1 MGIEKKQNE
10 KNSNNIN
17 KEHKGIT
24 SLKKDTPKDE
34 IEKLTKQKIEKSI
47 RHRAY
52 EYSKLVRAGKFKD
65 ENENLGKNDNLGVIP
80 ENDDDLY
87 LIFLKF
93 FWIKI
98 NFYIFYKN

>member
-1 MGIEKKQNE
+1 MKKMQTH
-10 KNSNNIN
+10 SNNIN
-17 KEHKGIT
+17 KEHKGIRV
-24 SLKKDTPKDE
+24 LKKDTPKNE

-65 ENENLGKNDNLGVIP
+65 ENENIGKNDNLGVIP

-87 LIFLKF
+87 LK
-93 FWIKI
+93 KYEDQTR
-98 NFYIFYKN
+98 N